1 MSQFWHEGVMLYV
14 HQRGKIAYSD
24 GSEQAPPV
32 QLPYAET
39 FYVVVFVKL
48 LANGSFT
55 WLWWL
60 FVQFGRFLEC
70 SRNDLLSVPIEE

>member
-1 MSQFWHEGVMLYV
+1 MQ
-14 HQRGKIAYSD
+14 I
-24 GSEQAPPV
+24 
-32 QLPYAET
+32 AET

-48 LANGSFT
+48 LANGYFT